1 MGEMWTRYSIIN
13 GNEMV
18 VDSTRLGSTRRAA
31 GRLSV
36 LRYTLPFL
44 SEPYATNFDIVPDA
58 KIEKNGMGYLTK
70 SFQWNEAGSDQLNVN
85 LVTQSAIQAKT
96 LGAE

>member
-13 GNEMV
+13 GNKMV

-31 GRLSV
+31 GRSSV

-44 SEPYATNFDIVPDA
+44 PEPYATKFDIVPDA
-58 KIEKNGMGYLTK
+58 KIEKNGMGYPTK
-70 SFQWNEAGSDQLNVN
+70 SFYWNEAGSY
-85 LVTQSAIQAKT
+85 
-96 LGAE
+96 